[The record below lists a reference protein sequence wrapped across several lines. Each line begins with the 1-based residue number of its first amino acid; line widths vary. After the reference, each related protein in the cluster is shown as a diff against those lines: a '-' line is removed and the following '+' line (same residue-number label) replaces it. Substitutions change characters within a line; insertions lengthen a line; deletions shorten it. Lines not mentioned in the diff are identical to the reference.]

1 MANELRDARDGL
13 ASLLSGIAGLRVLDQ
28 PPESVSE
35 LPAAVIM
42 LESRDAA
49 LTLGSKS
56 FTGRI
61 KVVLL
66 VASADRQEACD
77 TLDQFMDPL
86 GASSI
91 EAAVAA
97 DPTWNGAVDDGRLV
111 GIENIGPRKL
121 WGGHY
126 IGADFR
132 FRFVKQAG

>member
-56 FTGRI
+56 FIGRI

-91 EAAVAA
+91 EAAVSA

-132 FRFVKQAG
+132 FRFVKQAS